1 MIRQLVRAVEKETLP
16 VASESIPVAEAFARI
31 ASKRVKA
38 QRHVPSFD
46 ISALDGFA
54 CKGSGSRFAVR
65 GVLEPGER
73 ASLKLRAGD
82 ALFVP
87 TGAAIPTGTR
97 FAPREFVSEEE
108 DLIRV
113 LWTGE
118 RLKVWPKGYW
128 LKKGERVADKG
139 ERITPRTMELL
150 ALAGFET
157 VEVFRK
163 PAVAI
168 LSTGNELKKGVVP
181 NSNRYLFMGLVTRD
195 GGEVSSAL
203 TASDDEEEIRALL
216 DRLSGADLI
225 IATGGTAK
233 GRKDMTLGAFE
244 KANARVILHDLP
256 ISPGKTMTFGT
267 KGSTPFFILP
277 GNPRAL
283 RPLYEL
289 FVRACL
295 LKLAGRRVE
304 WRDSKAI
311 ASAPLRKDPDMT
323 YLVPATCS
331 GGALFRVERIQ
342 VDEPDCLLL
351 LESGTENVS
360 SGEEVDVLW
369 VNERSL

>member
-1 MIRQLVRAVEKETLP
+1 MLRQLVRAVEKEASP
-16 VASESIPVAEAFARI
+16 VGVESIPVAEAFARV
-31 ASKRVKA
+31 AAKSVKA
-38 QRHVPSFD
+38 ERHVPAFD

-54 CKGSGSRFAVR
+54 CKGSGGRFAVR
-65 GVLEPGER
+65 GALEPGER
-73 ASLKLRAGD
+73 ASFRLRAGE
-82 ALFVP
+82 ALFVA
-87 TGAAIPTGTR
+87 TGAAIPAQTR
-97 FAPREFVSEEE
+97 FVRREHVSEEE

-113 LWTGE
+113 RWTGE
-118 RLKVWPKGYW
+118 RVKVWQKGCW
-128 LKKGERVADKG
+128 IRKGERAATRH
-139 ERITPRTMELL
+139 EPITPRAMELL
-150 ALAGFET
+150 SLAGHDT

-168 LSTGNELKKGVVP
+168 LSTGSELKKGVVP

-331 GGALFRVERIQ
+331 GGASFRVERIQ